1 MLSNVLK
8 KLTSVKTASVK
19 EDLNLQSLNWCE
31 HEKTWVLFY
40 FSTSWCAP
48 CKTMAPL
55 MDVISDHYSEHL
67 KVVKIDVDEQIQ
79 LAKQLKVTG
88 VPTLVLLNQSGH
100 KSRLIGGVN
109 TKSIN
114 RWLDEQLNQPS
125 F

>member
-1 MLSNVLK
+1 MLSNF
-8 KLTSVKTASVK
+8 LTKFALVKTAPVQ
-19 EDLNLQSLNWCE
+19 EDINLQSLNWCE
-31 HEKTWVLFY
+31 HEKEWLLFY

-55 MDVISDHYSEHL
+55 IDVISEHYVEHL

-79 LAKQLKVTG
+79 LAKQLEVTG
-88 VPTLVLLNQSGH
+88 VPTLVLLNQSGA

-109 TKSIN
+109 AESIN
-114 RWLDEQLNQPS
+114 RWLDEQINQPS